1 MLRINDIKIEE
12 ISMKCDETL
21 HIENYMVHPV
31 YHAMSENGLKMTQF
45 ILQNALDLDNMVV
58 TDEITSVPKSAIEN
72 IISAIPEALKSSGY
86 EHRLTEVE
94 NFWNI
99 ILNK

>member
-1 MLRINDIKIEE
+1 MLRINELRIEME
-12 ISMKCDETL
+12 VKCDETF

-31 YHAMSENGLKMTQF
+31 YYAMNKNGLKMTQF
-45 ILQNALDLDNMVV
+45 ILQKALNLDNMTV
-58 TDEITSVPKSAIEN
+58 TDEITSVPKSVIQN
-72 IISAIPEALKSSGY
+72 IIDAIPEALKSSGY
-86 EHRLTEVE
+86 EHKLAEVE

>member
-1 MLRINDIKIEE
+1 MLRINELRIEME
-12 ISMKCDETL
+12 VKSDETL

-31 YHAMSENGLKMTQF
+31 YYAMNKNGLKMTQF
-45 ILQNALDLDNMVV
+45 ILQQALNLDSMIV
-58 TDEITSVPKSAIEN
+58 TDEITSVPKSVIQN
-72 IISAIPEALKSSGY
+72 IIDAIPEALKSSGY
-86 EHRLTEVE
+86 EHKLTEVE

>member
-1 MLRINDIKIEE
+1 MLRINELRIEME
-12 ISMKCDETL
+12 VKCDETL

-45 ILQNALDLDNMVV
+45 ILQQALDLDNMTV

-86 EHRLTEVE
+86 GNRIEEVK
-94 NFWNI
+94 NFWNM